1 MEMQKN
7 GNEIYR
13 RKSFIEPVQVFV
25 KIYCELGTLH
35 CLVCWTSNIF
45 YLAAFSSQNW
55 KESSSTGNFYVKA
68 PLVSVKVSAFQ

>member
-13 RKSFIEPVQVFV
+13 RKSFIEPMQVFV

-35 CLVCWTSNIF
+35 CLVCWASNIF
-45 YLAAFSSQNW
+45 YLAAFHLKTGKNLLQLGIEK
-55 KESSSTGNFYVKA
+55 KETVFT
-68 PLVSVKVSAFQ
+68 